1 MLSRAA
7 SNLHWLAR
15 YMERAENVA
24 RLIQV
29 TQRMA
34 AMAPGEH
41 RAGRGSEWHSAIVSA
56 GCEEDFYAKHDTAT
70 AATVIDF
77 LARDLDNPSSI
88 MNCIQTARRNA
99 RAVRIALSADM
110 WDAVNESW
118 IEARGLSAED
128 FAPNRIGAVL
138 DWTKRRCLQFTGSY
152 TVTMLRR
159 DSYFFTCLGTFIE
172 RADNT
177 ARLLDVKYH
186 VLLPSAEGVG
196 GALDYYHWTA
206 ILRAVSATRAYNV
219 LYTGRIQPWNV
230 ADMLIFSPE
239 MPRSLLSSM
248 AQINDNLNALSAA
261 YGGAR
266 GECHR
271 LAGQMHA
278 ELKFGRI
285 DAVYR
290 QGLHEYLSSFIDR
303 NIQLGAEI
311 SRFYLM

>member
-15 YMERAENVA
+15 YMERAENLA

-56 GCEEDFYAKHDTAT
+56 GCEEDFYAKYETAT
-70 AATVIDF
+70 AAAVIDF
-77 LARDLDNPSSI
+77 LARDPDNPSSI
-88 MNCIQTARRNA
+88 MSCFQTARRNA

-110 WDAVNESW
+110 WDAVNETW
-118 IEARGLSAED
+118 IEARSLTAED
-128 FAPNRIGAVL
+128 FAPNRVGAVL
-138 DWTKRRCLQFTGSY
+138 DWAKQRSLQFTGSY

-159 DSYFFTCLGTFIE
+159 DSYFFTCLGTYIE

-186 VLLPSAEGVG
+186 VLLPTAEGVG

-219 LYTGRIQPWNV
+219 LYAGRVQPWNV
-230 ADMLIFSPE
+230 AELLILHPE
-239 MPRSLLSSM
+239 MPRSLVSCM
-248 AQINDNLNALSAA
+248 AHINDNLAALAAA
-261 YGGAR
+261 YGGAT

-271 LAGQMHA
+271 LAGQLHA
-278 ELKFGRI
+278 ELKYGRI
-285 DAVYR
+285 EAVF
-290 QGLHEYLSSFIDR
+290 QAGLHEYITAFIDR
-303 NIQLGAEI
+303 NIQLGTEI
-311 SRFYLM
+311 GRFYLM